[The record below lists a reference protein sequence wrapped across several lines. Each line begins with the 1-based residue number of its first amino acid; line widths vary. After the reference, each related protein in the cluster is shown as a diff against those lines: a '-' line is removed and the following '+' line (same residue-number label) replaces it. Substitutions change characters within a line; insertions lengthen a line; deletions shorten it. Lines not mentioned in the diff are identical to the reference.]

1 MLIRHIQ
8 REDAKQLLQL
18 QLQLDQETQFMLRE
32 QGERSTSIEEQR
44 QHIDFVLTRGG
55 MIFVAEHDGQ
65 IVGHL
70 GATIYAFRRVRH
82 SATIVIGI
90 IQEWT
95 RRGVGNSLFT
105 AMEEWAQQKHLHRL
119 ELTVM
124 TNNTAG
130 IALYKKRGFQIEG
143 MRKDAYLVNDRYID
157 EYSMAK
163 LL

>member
-1 MLIRHIQ
+1 VLIRQIR

-32 QGERSTSIEEQR
+32 PGERSTSVEEQR
-44 QHIDFVLTRGG
+44 QHIDFVLARGG

-65 IVGHL
+65 LIGHL
-70 GATIYAFRRVRH
+70 GATMYAFRRVRH

-95 RRGVGNSLFT
+95 HQGVGNSLF
-105 AMEEWAQQKHLHRL
+105 AAVEEWARQKHLHRL

-124 TNNTAG
+124 TNNIAG
-130 IALYKKRGFQIEG
+130 IALYKKRGFEIEG
-143 MRKDAYLVNDRYID
+143 MRKDAYLVHDRYID
-157 EYSMAK
+157 EYLMAK